1 MRARRYVVIAVMLAA
16 AAAID
21 ASVTHG
27 GALGGFGEPPAAQGI
42 TGHGGPDVTADL
54 GHPYAAH
61 GVGGLL
67 RTAQAQSPPEVS
79 EESVAVT
86 GNGTSTNST
95 MPVQPADTTKPS
107 LAGAAYHT
115 DGTLTLSFSEALDQT
130 GHDAGLIHV
139 RDAGQTAGGVTLS
152 NDMVTSHA
160 GDSITFGLGDD
171 HAAAVNLMSA
181 PQLDMDAGAVRD
193 EAGNPSDALAD
204 YSISV
209 TGESTPN
216 VGQANAGQNAT
227 QNTGQNSTQTG
238 QANAGQNATQN
249 TGQNSTQTGQAN
261 AGQNATQN
269 TGQNSTQ
276 TGQANA
282 GQNATQIPT
291 NMTGASAE
299 PESSAWSIR
308 ADYTPGDDYTDGN
321 VRVSIELP
329 NYDDCGEPNVT
340 ASKLSLKASKGSTVT
355 VGSDKITT
363 SWNEFEINVTSKE
376 NTLRLQT
383 PPRTVEVQT
392 GGITCPQKSASNT
405 AKLTAAL
412 SNSND
417 NEAPTIDSAV
427 YGVSGNNKY
436 VTVTFNEDVISVIK
450 AKMYLV
456 NSTDAEMSLASN
468 TVTHSS
474 HTNRSKITLTSAQ
487 VSWFDLSDPP
497 YVRITANGTT
507 DVWGNMNSENV
518 TSDNPIKIPDALSAA
533 IDSASYSPWDK
544 TVSVSTSINLNAV
557 DHTKIK
563 VKAGSST
570 VSFANATDP
579 DGSSSF
585 TLGLTNAQ
593 NTKLEKQTPP
603 RQIEIGVGGITDD
616 TGTKNPAKITSV
628 LSNQDD
634 QSHPQI
640 QSAVYGVSG
649 STSFVTV
656 TFDEDTIPVD
666 HAKVYIV
673 NSTGTEISFA
683 SNKISHTTHT
693 NSSKIT
699 LTAAQ
704 KNWFDLSNP
713 PDVRIT
719 PNGITDVWGNTNSDQ
734 NVTSIITVPNALR
747 AAINSATYNPTEKTI
762 SVSTSLTLNAVDS
775 SKIKL
780 KAKSGSTI
788 SVTNVSSPSGSD
800 FTIRLTDAQNKNLA
814 KQTPP
819 RTVEIGIG
827 GITDDTNT
835 KNVAA
840 MTGVLSNSD
849 DSTYPSINS
858 ATYGISGSTA
868 SVTVTF
874 DEDTLPVDHAKVYI
888 VNSTG
893 GEISFA
899 SNKISHTTH
908 TNSSKITLTTAQKN
922 WFDLSDPP
930 EVRIT
935 PNGITDVWGNTNSDQ
950 NVTQTITVPDALVTT
965 ISSAQYSPSSKDLTV
980 DLSHQVH
987 QIDGSKIKLKAK
999 SGSTIS
1005 VSSSQLDTTQDTS
1018 YFTINLTSHASTF
1031 EAQTPPRTIEIQ
1043 KNGITDDY
1051 GAKNVD
1057 AITTTISYSDS
1068 SAPSIS
1074 AANYTGGTIK
1084 ATFDEK
1090 VLSLNKSKVSITAKS
1105 GAAILVSGQTSHTA
1119 RSDHLTITLTNAQK
1133 ASYAA
1138 QTPPRS
1144 LTIQQNGM
1152 SDIWGNQN
1160 DNSVSQTITYLDDTA
1175 PPSINSATYDVTS
1188 RTLNVTLSE
1197 KVVALDHN
1205 SISITASKGN
1215 PVTPTSSQLN
1225 HATHTDNF
1233 TVTLDA
1239 AGGDKVISQT
1249 HPRQVSIAAS
1259 KLTDIWGNGNSAA
1272 LSYAISYTGDTSAPS
1287 ISSATYNTAAGTMA
1301 VTISEAS
1308 LPVVQSK
1315 VRLTDSSANMSVSTI
1330 SHTSHATSFTITLS
1344 NAEKA
1349 SFRAQTPPRQVQVL
1363 AGGLTDV
1370 WNNAN
1375 QNALTRTASYTGD
1388 TTAPG
1393 ILSAT
1398 YNTDT
1403 RDLLVILNEDIVSAK
1418 HDKMK
1423 LKGSGSGEITDIQ
1436 SNQITL
1442 ASHSDRFTIRLTTQQ
1457 NTTFTGL
1464 AEPRTIVIDAG
1475 GVADVWSNANSAQLT
1490 SPSIRNDNNDPLAV
1504 NEAEYG
1510 VDTGVLNVTMSKSL
1524 KSYDSAKIKVGD
1536 ASSNMTFQ
1544 AGAFTR
1550 VSSDEITTTLA
1561 GNAKTT
1567 FENLNHPR
1575 KVFVLAGGATDLWD
1589 VNNPNDIEAAI
1600 SYDDETAPSLSS
1612 ASYATASGR
1621 LTVALSEHLAS
1632 HDSAKLVLYD
1642 STKAGNVTL
1651 TSNAMTQNPS
1661 GTISTTL
1668 SGATKGAFEN
1678 MTHPR
1683 HIAILA
1689 GGVTDRW
1696 NNHNAAE
1703 LTAAISDDDNTAPA
1717 LSSAS
1722 YSKSTGD
1729 ITIKLSE
1736 RAASYNA
1743 AKFALHDSSKTGN
1756 VTLTSNTMTQNPF
1769 GTLTARLS
1777 DTQRESFA
1785 DLNYPRHLAISS
1797 GGVTDIWNNANAAQ
1811 LSTAVSYSDPNNMT
1825 ITSAE
1830 YDVNSGLL
1838 NVTVSEDIFRHDSAK
1853 IILKDSSSS
1862 VTFGSGDFAESK
1874 PGFLTITLDSAKKA
1888 SFEGLSHPRNVT
1900 IQAGGVADIWNRTN
1914 DKALTRHIQYEG
1926 TVAPS
1931 ISSAEYG
1938 SATGLLN
1945 ATFPESL
1952 ARYDHSRIILN
1963 DSSANVTIASGSL
1976 SQHTSGV
1983 LTVKLS
1989 GSVLGQFENLTH
2001 PRSITVLA
2009 GGVSDIWNRT
2019 NEAAL
2024 ARSVSYDDAAAPALN
2039 SVSYSTV
2046 RGEMTITLSE
2056 RAASHDSTKF
2066 VLYDSTKT
2074 GNVTLSGTLAQNTH
2088 GTLTATLTTA
2098 QKTSLAS
2105 LSNPRH
2111 LAILPGGVTDIWNNA
2126 NAAHLS
2132 AAISYGDPNNMT
2144 ITSAEYGVG
2153 TGILN
2158 VTMSEDVLR
2167 YDHAKITLKDSSSS
2181 IAFGSGDL
2189 AENTAGVITITL
2201 NSTKKVSFEGLSH
2214 PRSVAIQAGG
2224 VTDIWNR
2231 TNANALTLPVSH
2243 DETTPPTLSSAK
2255 YNSSTGALTLTLSE
2269 KLVLPDNSNVILYD
2283 TSKSGNL
2290 TVSLSGASQDSPG
2303 VLTVTLAGSTK
2314 SSFEDSLSH
2323 PRHMAIPPG
2332 NIIDIW
2338 NNANAAALVSAVLP
2352 ASPAPLG
2359 LDSAVYEP
2367 SSGSLKLKFSEN
2379 LASYSATGIALYN
2392 PAGTANITFGSS
2404 DIAETVP
2411 GTLNATLNSQQK
2423 TTFKNWLFPRNVT
2436 VSAGAVTDIWNG
2448 TTSAKIRSTISYPG
2462 VASPAV
2468 SYAKFIADN
2477 GTLVVGFSAPLDTT
2491 THNMASVIVRATD
2504 APGQPSETYPLNNA
2518 MIIDNGT
2525 NYVKLD
2531 LSGNSRIYEF
2541 AASLDPLNIVFSPGA
2556 VRGIWDNQL
2565 PSVWYWQT
2573 NTTDTLPALES
2584 VTYIRGNGTLYLQFS
2599 EHMAAASL
2607 KKDNMK
2613 LNQANEGGRGY
2624 SLSNV
2629 PDSSVTVSGSLVT
2642 FTLSDHGRETVN
2654 IYFPPEI
2661 NIQHGAIKDV
2671 SGNSL
2676 KAYSGYSVSTPDR
2689 NLPKLTSAH
2698 YLHQNGI
2705 ISLESD
2711 GFLKSVDESKIVLHD
2726 SSGKGN
2732 VTLGDGA
2739 FPIKGNYQK
2748 VISATMEQSQITA
2761 FEDLGYPRNVTIQ
2774 KGGITDIWD
2783 NSMEHT
2789 TRIISSSDNQPPGL
2803 RSAAYATAT
2812 GALNL
2817 TLSEDLLSHDSAKIV
2832 LHDSTKSGNVTFAA
2846 NSFTEIADGVLSINL
2861 TGSAKANFAALN
2873 HPRNATILSGGATD
2887 IWNNSNA
2894 ADLMAAIS
2902 DDDDTAPALS
2912 SATYAVSTG
2921 TLNLTI
2927 SEDLASH
2934 DSTKITLYD
2943 STKSG
2948 NVTFAANS
2956 FTEIADGILSINLT
2970 GSVKVNFLKL
2980 NHPRNATILSGA
2992 VTDLWNNSNAADLKS
3007 AISDDDAAAPTISSA
3022 EYTVSTGALN
3032 LTLSEDLASHDST
3045 KVILYDSTK
3054 SGNITLAANSLA
3066 ESSAG
3071 SLTMTLNATAKA
3083 GFEDLSHPRNIAI
3096 LSGGVTDLWGNSNAV
3111 NLTSAI
3117 SDDDDTAPTI
3127 SSVEYTVSTGMLNL
3141 TLSEDLA
3148 AHDSTKITLYDST
3161 KSGNVT
3167 FSANQF
3173 TESSAG
3179 SLTITLSGT
3188 PKSNFESLN
3197 HPRNVTV
3204 LVGGVTDLWGNSNA
3218 ANLTSAISDD
3228 DAAAPTIS
3236 SAEYEISTNVLNL
3249 TLSEDLAAHDSTKV
3263 VLYDSTKSGNITL
3276 AANSLTESSAGSLT
3290 MTLNSS
3296 AKASFAALNHPRNV
3310 TVLVGGVTDLW
3321 GNSNAAPL
3329 MKVISHADAPA
3340 PTISSVEYETAA
3352 NMLNVTLS
3360 EDLAAHD
3367 STKIILYDS
3376 TKSGNVTFSA
3386 NAFTESSAGSLTI
3399 TLSGSTKTGF
3409 EDLNHPRN
3417 ITILSGGVTNIWG
3430 NSNAANLTYAIS
3442 DDDDTAPT
3450 ISSVEYEIS
3459 SGALNLTLSEDLAV
3473 HDSTKIVL
3481 YDSTKSGNVTFSANA
3496 FTEIAD
3502 GILGITLTGN
3512 TRTNFEALNHPRSVA
3527 VLSGAVTDLWGNS
3540 NAANLTYAISDDDDT
3555 APTISSVEYE
3565 ISSGALNL
3573 TLSEDLAV
3581 HDSTKIT
3588 LYDATKS
3595 GNVTFSAN
3603 AFTEIADGILGITL
3617 TGNTR
3622 TNFEALNHPRS
3633 VAVLSGAVTD
3643 LWGNSNAANLTYAIS
3658 DDDDTAPT
3666 ISSAKYEISSGALNL
3681 TLSEDLAVHDSTK
3694 IVLYDA
3700 TKSGN
3705 VTFSANAFAESSA
3718 GSLTITLS
3726 GTPKSNFEALNHP
3739 RNVAILVGGV
3749 TDIWGNSN
3757 AANLTRMFSYADA
3770 PVPTISSVEYKTA
3783 TGALNL
3789 TLSEDL
3795 AAHDSTK
3802 ITLYDSTKSGNV
3814 TFSANAFAESSAG
3827 SLTITLSG
3835 TPKSNFEALN
3845 HPRNVAILV
3854 GGVTNIWGNSNAAN
3868 LTSAISDD
3876 DSTAPTISSAKYAT
3890 ATGALN
3896 LTLSEDLAAHDST
3909 KITLY
3914 DSTKSGNVTFS
3925 ANSFAESSAGSLTIT
3940 LSGTPKS
3947 NFEALNHPRSVA
3959 VLSGAVTDLWGNSN
3973 AANLTSA
3980 ISDDDSTAPT
3990 ISSAK
3995 YATATGVLNVT
4006 LSEDLAA
4013 HDSTKII
4020 LYDSTKSGNVTF
4032 SANSFAES
4040 SAGSLTITL
4049 SGTPKSNFEAL
4060 NHPRS
4065 VAVLSGAVTDLW
4077 GNSNAANLTYAISDD
4092 DSTAPTISSAKYATA
4107 TGVLNVTL
4115 SEDLAAHDSTKIILY
4130 DSTKSGNVTF
4140 SANSFAESSTG
4151 SLTITLSNAAKA
4163 DFESLNHPRSVAVLV
4178 GGVTDLW
4185 GNSNAANLT
4194 RAFSYT
4200 DAPTP
4205 TISSAEYTISTGV
4218 LNVTI
4223 SEDLAA
4229 HDSTKIIL
4237 YDSTKSGNVT
4247 FSANA
4252 FAESSAGS
4260 LTITL
4265 SNTVKADFESLNH
4278 PRNAAILAGGVT
4290 NTWGNS
4296 NAANLTSAISDDD
4309 DTPPTISSAKYETAT
4324 GVLNVTLS
4332 EDLAAHDS
4340 TKIILYDS
4348 TKSGNVTFSANAF
4361 AESSAG
4367 SLTITLSGTPKSN
4380 FEALN
4385 HPRNAAILAGG
4396 VTDIW
4401 GNSNAANLTSAISDD
4416 DDTPPTISSAKYATA
4431 TGVLNVTLSEDLA
4444 AHDSTKIILYD
4455 STKSGNVTFSA
4466 NSFAESSTGSLTIT
4480 LSNAAKADFESLNHP
4495 RNIAVLVGGVTD
4507 IWGNSNAANLTSA
4520 ISDDDDTPPT
4530 ISSAKYA
4537 TATGVLN
4544 VTLSE
4549 DLAAHDSTKIIL
4561 YDSTKSGNVTF
4572 SANSFAE
4579 SPAGSLTITLSNAAK
4594 ADFESLNHPRNIA
4607 VLVGGVT
4614 DIWGNSNAANLTRM
4628 FSYADA
4634 PVPTISSVEYK
4645 TATGAL
4651 NLTLS
4656 EDLAAHDSTKIIL
4669 YDSTKSGNV
4678 TFSANAFAESSAGSL
4693 TITLSGTPKS
4703 NFEALNH
4710 PRNVAILVGGVTNIW
4725 GNSNAANLTSAISDD
4740 DDTPPTISSAKYATA
4755 TGVLNVTLSEDLA
4768 AHDSTKIT
4776 LYDSTKSGNVTFSAN
4791 SFAESSAGSLTITLS
4806 GTPKSNFEALN
4817 HPRSVA
4823 VLSGAVTDLWGN
4835 SNAANLT
4842 YAISDDDSTAPTIS
4856 SAKYATATGVLN
4868 VTLSEDLAA
4877 HDSTKI
4883 ILYDSTK
4890 SGNVTFSANSFAE
4903 SSTGSLTI
4911 TLSGTPKSNFEA
4923 LNHPRSVAVLSGA
4936 VTDLWGNSNAAN
4948 LTYAIS
4954 DDDST
4959 APTISSAKYAT
4970 ATGVLNVTLSED
4982 LAAHDS
4988 TKIILYDS
4996 TKSGN
5001 VTFSANSFAESSTG
5015 SLTITLSNAAK
5026 ADFESLNHPRSVAV
5040 LVGGVTDLWGN
5051 SNAANLTRIFS
5062 YVDAP
5067 TPTISSAKYA
5077 TATGVLNVTISE
5089 DLAAHDS
5096 TKIILYDSTKSGNVT
5111 FSANAF
5117 AESSAGSLTI
5127 TLSNTVKADFE
5138 SLNHPRNAAIL
5149 AGGVTNTWGNSNTA
5163 DLKSEI
5169 SDDDSTAPT
5178 ISSAKYATATGVLN
5192 VTLSEDLAAHD
5203 STKII
5208 LYDSTKSGNVTFSA
5222 NSFAES
5228 SAGSLTITLSNT
5240 AKANFESLNHPR
5252 NIAVLV
5258 GGVTDIWGNSNAANL
5273 TSAISDDDD
5282 AAPTISSVAYA
5293 ITTDVLALVLS
5304 EDIANHDS
5312 TKITLYDS
5320 TKSGNVTFSVNAF
5333 AESSAG
5339 ILSITLSGDKK
5350 TGFEALNHPRNVA
5363 ILTGGVTDIWGNSN
5377 TANLTSAIS
5386 DDDDTPPAISS
5397 AEYATATG
5405 ILNVTLSED
5414 LASHDSTK
5422 ITLYDSTKSGNVTF
5436 AANQFTE
5443 VADGILGITLTGNTK
5458 SSFEALNHPR
5468 NVTILAGGVTDIWN
5482 NPNAAPLTAEFSY
5495 DDAAAPTISS
5505 VEYETA
5511 TGILN
5516 VTLSEDLAA
5525 HDSTKITLYDSTKS
5539 GNVTFSA
5546 NQFAESSTGS
5556 LTITLSNTAK
5566 ADFEALNHPRNV
5578 AVLAGGVTD
5587 LWGNSNAANLTS
5599 AISDDDDTAPAI
5611 STVAYAV
5618 ASGALN
5624 LTLSEDLAAHD
5635 STKIILYDST
5645 KSGNVTFSANQ
5656 FAESSTGSLTITLSN
5671 TAKAD
5676 FEALNHPRNVA
5687 VLAGGVTDLWGN
5699 SNAANLTSAISDDDD
5714 TAPSI
5719 SSAGYVVTSGLLNVA
5734 LSEDL
5739 AAHDSTKIIL
5749 YDSTKSGNVTFTANS
5764 FAEPS
5769 PGILSITLSGNTK
5782 TNFEALNH
5790 PRNVAILVGGVT
5802 DLWGNANAAN
5812 LTSAISGDDDT
5823 PPAIS
5828 SAEYAVSAGI
5838 LNVTISE
5845 DVAEYDSTKVVLYDS
5860 TKSGNVTLAANS
5872 LTEVSSG
5879 VLTATLN
5886 DSAKAQFESLN
5897 HPRNVTILAGGVTDI
5912 WNNPNA
5918 APLTA
5923 EFSYDDAAAPT
5934 ISSAKYATATGI
5946 LNLTL
5951 SEDLAAHDSTKI
5963 ILYDSTKSGNVTF
5976 AANQFAESST
5986 GSLTITLSNAA
5997 KANFES
6003 LNHPRNVAVLAGGVT
6018 DLWGNSNAANLTSA
6032 ISDDDDTAPAIS
6044 TVAYAV
6050 ASGALNLTLSEDLA
6064 AHDSTKITL
6073 YDSTKSGNVTFSAN
6087 QFAESSTGSLT
6098 ITLSNTA
6105 KANFESLN
6113 HPRNVVVLAGGV
6125 TDLWGNSNAAN
6136 LTSAISDDDNA
6147 APTISFATYV
6157 NTTGALNL
6165 TLSEDLAA
6173 HDSTKITLYDSTK
6186 SGNVTFTANQFA
6198 EADDGILSIT
6208 LSGSAKTNFEA
6219 LNHPRNVAVLA
6230 GGVTDIWGNS
6240 NAAELT
6246 STISGDDSTPPTI
6259 SSAEYA
6265 VASGALT
6272 ITLSEDLAGHDSAKI
6287 ILYDPTKSDNVTFAA
6302 NQFTESSRG
6311 VLTATLSGSAKA
6323 GFEDLN
6329 HPRNVAVLSGGVTDI
6344 WGNSNTANLTSAI
6357 SYDDTAPPTISSSR
6371 YAVAS
6376 GALNVTLSEDLAGHD
6391 STKMVLYDS
6400 TKSGNVTFAANQ
6412 FTTADDRTLS
6422 VTLGGNARTQ
6432 FMALDHPRNIAIL
6445 SGGVTDIWGNS
6456 NTASTESAISYDD
6469 AAPPAMSS
6477 ATYDETSGLF
6487 RLTFTEDLAS
6497 HDSTKIILYDQTKSG
6512 NVTFSANAFT
6522 NSSTGSLTIT
6532 LSNTTKANFE
6542 ALNHPRNVAVLAG
6555 GVTDLWG
6562 NSNASP
6568 LTSAISGDTDP
6579 PRLTAATYYTGN
6591 STILLE
6597 FDERLGRHDST
6608 KILLSGSG
6616 ATNVTFAAGRFNG
6629 SGHTIAAT
6637 LTGDE
6642 SRTFDGM
6649 NNPNAEVLPGGATD
6663 SWDNANTIS
6672 LTARVT
6678 ILDTTPPTFHSA
6690 TYKTSGSI
6698 TVKFSEALKSVA
6710 AGGFSIS
6717 TGTHNASFPK
6727 PTLSG
6732 DTVTATLDAA
6742 DAYLF
6747 DAPGVTLR
6755 IAAGAVTDRA
6765 GNPAAVHS
6773 TTNVTVVDDAPPV
6786 FVSGTYHTNG
6796 TLALSFNEVI
6806 TSVDQRKII
6815 IQHGSNEKQLS
6826 RVTNIPGSTVSFIL
6840 DQSDGRALFD
6850 DAPYVVLNMG
6860 GGAITDSDGNSN
6872 VVTTGRHLAVHDNAA
6887 PYVTGATYYAATGIL
6902 SLKMNEPVASA
6913 QPSMM
6918 TMNDTGSPV
6927 TLSGGADIAGDALS
6941 VALSEQNRT
6950 RFASSPSL
6958 SISMSEGAITDQAGN
6973 DILEVSYY
6981 DVAVP
6986 SPTMTLVG
6994 GAYSNDDGIVSMVF
7008 SENVTGI
7015 SLEQITMQA
7024 GSNQYSLTGGSISG
7038 TQTFGS
7044 TSAGPASLPASNGR
7058 AANSPAYGNTVEVTI
7073 GGADREKLKHE
7084 DDITISISGNA
7095 VNGTTGGI
7103 GGVSAP
7109 LFVSDS
7115 VKPSFV
7121 SAAYQPDDGVLA
7133 MKFSE
7138 IVGSADPGGLTLK
7151 AGGITVNPSYLPA
7164 KLGDTV
7170 RVQMSGADKAS
7181 LADASSITLDMA
7193 AGAVKD
7199 VSGNP
7204 IDAASGLKVD
7214 ISRDADPA
7222 PAPAPLPPIVP
7233 PPALFLPPPLPPP
7246 PPSAP
7251 PTLAVTFDA
7260 APAPISASY
7269 DVAYKLLAVT
7279 FTEAITYEGA
7289 ETGGF
7294 NLTSSGAPLELERPA
7309 QSGPRTITALVKGA
7323 PEPHNMTLRLY
7334 ADAVKDG
7341 SGNGNRP
7348 SEVAVRV
7355 HDSARPAP
7363 SHAAYNLTSGH
7374 IVVHFDNEITDV
7386 DPALFRIGNGSLL
7399 DIVRGETLLE
7409 RAAYFAI
7416 DEKHRDDV
7424 ESYRTLDAEAG
7435 AATGPDGASSPPA
7448 YGMRMYGAPVADDV
7462 GSVVYDAASDT
7473 LWLDIEGYGV
7483 AVDGSAVTLDGVS
7496 LSEMRVMLNGVP
7508 VYGGNA
7514 TVFSVGELYM
7524 NVSENAITTRYGAIP
7539 AGGYP
7544 VDVFERV
7551 SVRGVSE
7558 AAAGNS
7564 TMVQIVRHPSSGA
7577 VHAALAYSHNV
7588 SLVDITDP
7596 AEPAVRGV
7604 ISADG
7609 PVLDMDSVE
7618 LPGAAYL
7625 AVLTNKSV
7633 TLYDAAAPAVAG
7645 RLSHAFNVSQGT
7657 ISHVTLDG
7665 LGHLVVVSRDTA
7677 TSILVAEPSSPTVL
7691 SRASLG
7697 GAAAARI
7704 DSVGVANGVA
7714 AASMLSGEL
7723 CLLDVNATSGL
7734 AAECVEYGG
7743 GDHAALAYVTAQEGP
7758 RIVSAGNASAI
7769 SVHDVYLN
7777 TTATRGT
7784 DEAAS
7789 DVGAALIYG
7798 KAYAVA
7804 LVSGEVVVYDAAGG
7818 LARVASAFTPHTAL
7832 DVAEFAGSVYA
7843 VLAGQNVTVVELAG
7857 TARHADP

>member
-1 MRARRYVVIAVMLAA
+1 MRARRYVAIAGLLAVA

-21 ASVTHG
+21 ASVTYG
-27 GALGGFGEPPAAQGI
+27 GAPGGSGEPPAAQGI
-42 TGHGGPDVTADL
+42 TGHDGPDVAADL
-54 GHPYAAH
+54 GHPYAAY

-67 RTAQAQSPPEVS
+67 RAAQAQGAPEVS

-216 VGQANAGQNAT
+216 V
-227 QNTGQNSTQTG
+227 G

-1138 QTPPRS
+1138 QTPPRY
-1144 LTIQQNGM
+1144 LTVQQNGM

-1175 PPSINSATYDVTS
+1175 PPTINSATYDIAS

-1205 SISITASKGN
+1205 SISVTASKGN

-1239 AGGDKVISQT
+1239 AGGAKVISQT

-1259 KLTDIWGNGNSAA
+1259 KLTDVWGNSNSAA

-1510 VDTGVLNVTMSKSL
+1510 VDTGVLDVTMSKSL

-1600 SYDDETAPSLSS
+1600 SYDDETAPSLNS

-1632 HDSAKLVLYD
+1632 HDSTKLVLYD
-1642 STKAGNVTL
+1642 STKAGNATL

-1683 HIAILA
+1683 HIAILT

-1797 GGVTDIWNNANAAQ
+1797 GGVTDIWNNANSAQ
-1811 LSTAVSYSDPNNMT
+1811 LSTAVSYGDPNNMT

-1874 PGFLTITLDSAKKA
+1874 PGFLTITLDGAKKA

-1914 DKALTRHIQYEG
+1914 DEALTRHIQYEG

-1938 SATGLLN
+1938 TATGLLN

-2132 AAISYGDPNNMT
+2132 AAISYGDPNNMA

-2201 NSTKKVSFEGLSH
+2201 NSTKKASFEGLSH

-2224 VTDIWNR
+2224 VADIWNR

-2283 TSKSGNL
+2283 ASKSGNL
-2290 TVSLSGASQDSPG
+2290 TVSLSGASQDPPG

-2541 AASLDPLNIVFSPGA
+2541 AASLDPLNIVFSQGA

-2565 PSVWYWQT
+2565 QYVWYWQT

-2599 EHMAAASL
+2599 EHMAASTL
-2607 KKDNMK
+2607 QKQMMT
-2613 LNQANEGGRGY
+2613 LVQAHGGGRGY
-2624 SLSNV
+2624 SLQST
-2629 PDSSVTVSGSLVT
+2629 PATVSGSLVT
-2642 FTLSDHGRETVN
+2642 FAISKTGQDTVN
-2654 IYFPPEI
+2654 TYYPPEI
-2661 NIQHGAIKDV
+2661 NILSGAIKDV

-2705 ISLESD
+2705 ISLGFD
-2711 GFLKSVDESKIVLHD
+2711 QFLKSVDESKIVLHD

-2739 FPIKGNYQK
+2739 FPIEGNYQK

-2783 NSMEHT
+2783 NGMEHT

-2956 FTEIADGILSINLT
+2956 FTEIADGVLSINLT

-3083 GFEDLSHPRNIAI
+3083 GFKDLNHPRNIAILSGGVTDLWGNSNAANLTSAISDDDDTAPTISSVEYTVSTGMLNLTLSEDLAAHDSTKITLYDSTKSGNVTFSANQFAESSAGSLTITLSGTPKSNFESLNHPRNAAVLVGGVTDLWGNSNAANLTSAISDDDDTAPTISSAEYEISTNVLNLTLSEDLAAHDSTKVVLYDSTKSGNITLAANSLAESSAGILTMTLNSSAKASFAALNHPRNVTVLVGGVTDLWGNSNAAPLMKVISHADAPAPTISSVEYETAANMLNVTISEDLAVHDSTKIILYDSTKSGNVTFSANAFTESSAGSLTITLSGSTKTGFEDLSHPRNITILSGGVTNIWGNSNAADLMAAISDDDAAAPTMSSAEYTVSTGMLNLTLSEDLASHDSTKVILYDSTKSGNITLAANSLAESSAGSLTMTLNATAKAGFEDLSHPRNIAI
-3096 LSGGVTDLWGNSNAV
+3096 LSGGVTDLWGNSNAANLTSAISDDDDTPPTISSAKYATATGMLNLTLSEDLAAHDSTKITLYDSTKSGNV
-3111 NLTSAI
+3111 TFSANQFTESSAGSLTITLGNTAKANFEALNHPRNVTVLVGGVTDLWGNSNAANLTSAI

-3127 SSVEYTVSTGMLNL
+3127 SSAEYEISTGALNLTLSEDLAAYDATKITLYDSTKSGNVTFSANQFTEVATGILSITLTGNTKTNFEDLNHPRNVTVLVGGVTDIWGNSNTANLTRIFSYVDAPTPTISSAKYATATGILNLTLSEDLAAHDSTKITLYDSTKSGNVTFSANQFTESSAGSLTITLSGTPKSNFESLNHPRNAAILAGGVTNIWGNSNAANLTSAISDDDDTAPTISSAKYATATGMLNLTLSEDLAAHDSTKITLYDSTKSGNVTFAANAFTEVATGILSITLTGNTKTNFEDLNHPRNVTALVGGVTDIWGNSNTADLKSKISDDDDTPPTISSAKYATATGMLNL

-3204 LVGGVTDLWGNSNA
+3204 LVGGVTD
-3218 ANLTSAISDD
+3218 
-3228 DAAAPTIS
+3228 
-3236 SAEYEISTNVLNL
+3236 
-3249 TLSEDLAAHDSTKV
+3249 
-3263 VLYDSTKSGNITL
+3263 
-3276 AANSLTESSAGSLT
+3276 
-3290 MTLNSS
+3290 
-3296 AKASFAALNHPRNV
+3296 
-3310 TVLVGGVTDLW
+3310 
-3321 GNSNAAPL
+3321 
-3329 MKVISHADAPA
+3329 
-3340 PTISSVEYETAA
+3340 
-3352 NMLNVTLS
+3352 
-3360 EDLAAHD
+3360 
-3367 STKIILYDS
+3367 
-3376 TKSGNVTFSA
+3376 
-3386 NAFTESSAGSLTI
+3386 
-3399 TLSGSTKTGF
+3399 
-3409 EDLNHPRN
+3409 
-3417 ITILSGGVTNIWG
+3417 IWG
-3430 NSNAANLTYAIS
+3430 NSNTADLKSKIS
-3442 DDDDTAPT
+3442 DDDDTP
-3450 ISSVEYEIS
+3450 
-3459 SGALNLTLSEDLAV
+3459 
-3473 HDSTKIVL
+3473 
-3481 YDSTKSGNVTFSANA
+3481 
-3496 FTEIAD
+3496 
-3502 GILGITLTGN
+3502 
-3512 TRTNFEALNHPRSVA
+3512 
-3527 VLSGAVTDLWGNS
+3527 
-3540 NAANLTYAISDDDDT
+3540 
-3555 APTISSVEYE
+3555 
-3565 ISSGALNL
+3565 
-3573 TLSEDLAV
+3573 
-3581 HDSTKIT
+3581 
-3588 LYDATKS
+3588 
-3595 GNVTFSAN
+3595 
-3603 AFTEIADGILGITL
+3603 
-3617 TGNTR
+3617 
-3622 TNFEALNHPRS
+3622 
-3633 VAVLSGAVTD
+3633 
-3643 LWGNSNAANLTYAIS
+3643 
-3658 DDDDTAPT
+3658 PT
-3666 ISSAKYEISSGALNL
+3666 ISSAKYA
-3681 TLSEDLAVHDSTK
+3681 
-3694 IVLYDA
+3694 
-3700 TKSGN
+3700 
-3705 VTFSANAFAESSA
+3705 
-3718 GSLTITLS
+3718 
-3726 GTPKSNFEALNHP
+3726 
-3739 RNVAILVGGV
+3739 
-3749 TDIWGNSN
+3749 
-3757 AANLTRMFSYADA
+3757 
-3770 PVPTISSVEYKTA
+3770 TA
-3783 TGALNL
+3783 TGMLNL

-3814 TFSANAFAESSAG
+3814 TFSANAF
-3827 SLTITLSG
+3827 T
-3835 TPKSNFEALN
+3835 
-3845 HPRNVAILV
+3845 
-3854 GGVTNIWGNSNAAN
+3854 
-3868 LTSAISDD
+3868 
-3876 DSTAPTISSAKYAT
+3876 
-3890 ATGALN
+3890 
-3896 LTLSEDLAAHDST
+3896 
-3909 KITLY
+3909 
-3914 DSTKSGNVTFS
+3914 
-3925 ANSFAESSAGSLTIT
+3925 
-3940 LSGTPKS
+3940 
-3947 NFEALNHPRSVA
+3947 
-3959 VLSGAVTDLWGNSN
+3959 
-3973 AANLTSA
+3973 
-3980 ISDDDSTAPT
+3980 
-3990 ISSAK
+3990 
-3995 YATATGVLNVT
+3995 
-4006 LSEDLAA
+4006 
-4013 HDSTKII
+4013 
-4020 LYDSTKSGNVTF
+4020 
-4032 SANSFAES
+4032 
-4040 SAGSLTITL
+4040 
-4049 SGTPKSNFEAL
+4049 
-4060 NHPRS
+4060 
-4065 VAVLSGAVTDLW
+4065 
-4077 GNSNAANLTYAISDD
+4077 
-4092 DSTAPTISSAKYATA
+4092 
-4107 TGVLNVTL
+4107 
-4115 SEDLAAHDSTKIILY
+4115 
-4130 DSTKSGNVTF
+4130 
-4140 SANSFAESSTG
+4140 
-4151 SLTITLSNAAKA
+4151 
-4163 DFESLNHPRSVAVLV
+4163 
-4178 GGVTDLW
+4178 
-4185 GNSNAANLT
+4185 
-4194 RAFSYT
+4194 
-4200 DAPTP
+4200 
-4205 TISSAEYTISTGV
+4205 
-4218 LNVTI
+4218 
-4223 SEDLAA
+4223 
-4229 HDSTKIIL
+4229 
-4237 YDSTKSGNVT
+4237 
-4247 FSANA
+4247 
-4252 FAESSAGS
+4252 ESSAGS

-4265 SNTVKADFESLNH
+4265 SNTAKANFESLNH
-4278 PRNAAILAGGVT
+4278 PRNV
-4290 NTWGNS
+4290 
-4296 NAANLTSAISDDD
+4296 
-4309 DTPPTISSAKYETAT
+4309 
-4324 GVLNVTLS
+4324 
-4332 EDLAAHDS
+4332 
-4340 TKIILYDS
+4340 
-4348 TKSGNVTFSANAF
+4348 
-4361 AESSAG
+4361 
-4367 SLTITLSGTPKSN
+4367 
-4380 FEALN
+4380 
-4385 HPRNAAILAGG
+4385 
-4396 VTDIW
+4396 
-4401 GNSNAANLTSAISDD
+4401 
-4416 DDTPPTISSAKYATA
+4416 
-4431 TGVLNVTLSEDLA
+4431 
-4444 AHDSTKIILYD
+4444 
-4455 STKSGNVTFSA
+4455 
-4466 NSFAESSTGSLTIT
+4466 
-4480 LSNAAKADFESLNHP
+4480 
-4495 RNIAVLVGGVTD
+4495 
-4507 IWGNSNAANLTSA
+4507 
-4520 ISDDDDTPPT
+4520 
-4530 ISSAKYA
+4530 
-4537 TATGVLN
+4537 
-4544 VTLSE
+4544 
-4549 DLAAHDSTKIIL
+4549 
-4561 YDSTKSGNVTF
+4561 
-4572 SANSFAE
+4572 
-4579 SPAGSLTITLSNAAK
+4579 
-4594 ADFESLNHPRNIA
+4594 A

-4614 DIWGNSNAANLTRM
+4614 DIWGNSNAANLTRI
-4628 FSYADA
+4628 FSYVDA
-4634 PVPTISSVEYK
+4634 PTPTISSAKYA
-4645 TATGAL
+4645 TATGML

-4678 TFSANAFAESSAGSL
+4678 TFAANAFTESSAGSL
-4693 TITLSGTPKS
+4693 TITLSNTAKA
-4703 NFEALNH
+4703 NFESLNH
-4710 PRNVAILVGGVTNIW
+4710 PRNAAILAGGVTNIW

-4755 TGVLNVTLSEDLA
+4755 TGILNLTLSEDLAAHDSTKIILYDSTKSGNVTFAANAFTEVATGILSITLTGNTKTNFEDLNHPRNVTALVGGVTDIWGNSNAANLTSAISDDDDTPPTISSAEYATATGILNLTLSEDLA

-4791 SFAESSAGSLTITLS
+4791 QFAESSAGSLTITLS
-4806 GTPKSNFEALN
+4806 GTPKSNFEALS
-4817 HPRSVA
+4817 HPRNAAILV
-4823 VLSGAVTDLWGN
+4823 GGVTDIWGN

-4842 YAISDDDSTAPTIS
+4842 SAISDDDDTPPTIS
-4856 SAKYATATGVLN
+4856 SAEYEISAGALN
-4868 VTLSEDLAA
+4868 LTLSEDLAA

-4883 ILYDSTK
+4883 TLYDSTK
-4890 SGNVTFSANSFAE
+4890 SGNVTFSANAFTE
-4903 SSTGSLTI
+4903 SSAGSLTI
-4911 TLSGTPKSNFEA
+4911 TLSGTPKSNFE
-4923 LNHPRSVAVLSGA
+4923 
-4936 VTDLWGNSNAAN
+4936 
-4948 LTYAIS
+4948 
-4954 DDDST
+4954 
-4959 APTISSAKYAT
+4959 
-4970 ATGVLNVTLSED
+4970 
-4982 LAAHDS
+4982 
-4988 TKIILYDS
+4988 
-4996 TKSGN
+4996 
-5001 VTFSANSFAESSTG
+5001 
-5015 SLTITLSNAAK
+5015 
-5026 ADFESLNHPRSVAV
+5026 SLNHPRNAAI
-5040 LVGGVTDLWGN
+5040 LVGGVTDIWGN

-5067 TPTISSAKYA
+5067 TPTISSAEYA
-5077 TATGVLNVTISE
+5077 TATGILNLTLSE

-5096 TKIILYDSTKSGNVT
+5096 TKITLYDSTKSGNVTFAANAFTESSAGSLTITLSNTAKANFEALNHPRNVTVLVGGVTNTWGNSNTADLKSEISDDDDTPPTISSAEYATATGILNLTLSEDLAAHDSTKITLYDSTQSGNVT

-5127 TLSNTVKADFE
+5127 TLSNTAKANFE
-5138 SLNHPRNAAIL
+5138 ALNHPRN
-5149 AGGVTNTWGNSNTA
+5149 VT
-5163 DLKSEI
+5163 
-5169 SDDDSTAPT
+5169 
-5178 ISSAKYATATGVLN
+5178 
-5192 VTLSEDLAAHD
+5192 
-5203 STKII
+5203 
-5208 LYDSTKSGNVTFSA
+5208 
-5222 NSFAES
+5222 
-5228 SAGSLTITLSNT
+5228 
-5240 AKANFESLNHPR
+5240 
-5252 NIAVLV
+5252 VLV
-5258 GGVTDIWGNSNAANL
+5258 GGVTDIWGNSNTANL

-5304 EDIANHDS
+5304 EDIASHDS
-5312 TKITLYDS
+5312 TKIVLYDS
-5320 TKSGNVTFSVNAF
+5320 TKSGNVTFPANAF
-5333 AESSAG
+5333 TESSAG

-5363 ILTGGVTDIWGNSN
+5363 ILTGGVTDIWDNSN
-5377 TANLTSAIS
+5377 AANLTSAIS
-5386 DDDDTPPAISS
+5386 DDDDTPPTISS
-5397 AEYATATG
+5397 AEYATAAG
-5405 ILNVTLSED
+5405 MLNLTLSED
-5414 LASHDSTK
+5414 LAAHDSTK

-5436 AANQFTE
+5436 SANAFTE
-5443 VADGILGITLTGNTK
+5443 VADGILGITLSGNTK

-5505 VEYETA
+5505 AKYATA

-5516 VTLSEDLAA
+5516 LTLSEDLAA
-5525 HDSTKITLYDSTKS
+5525 HDSTKIILYDSTKS

-5546 NQFAESSTGS
+5546 NQFAESSAGS
-5556 LTITLSNTAK
+5556 LTITLSNAAK
-5566 ADFEALNHPRNV
+5566 ANFEALNHPRNV

-5599 AISDDDDTAPAI
+5599 AISDDDDTPPAI

-5635 STKIILYDST
+5635 STKITLYDST

-5656 FAESSTGSLTITLSN
+5656 FAESSAGSLTITLSN
-5671 TAKAD
+5671 AAKAN

-5828 SAEYAVSAGI
+5828 SAEYAVSTGT

-5934 ISSAKYATATGI
+5934 ISSVEYATATGI

-5976 AANQFAESST
+5976 SANQFAESSA

-5997 KANFES
+5997 KANFEA

-6032 ISDDDDTAPAIS
+6032 ISDDDDTPPAIS

-6087 QFAESSTGSLT
+6087 QFAESSAGSLT

-6105 KANFESLN
+6105 KANFEALN
-6113 HPRNVVVLAGGV
+6113 HPRNVAVLAGGV

-6186 SGNVTFTANQFA
+6186 SGNVTFAANQFA
-6198 EADDGILSIT
+6198 EADDGVLSIT

-6219 LNHPRNVAVLA
+6219 LNHPRNAAVLA
-6230 GGVTDIWGNS
+6230 GGVTDLWGNS

-6246 STISGDDSTPPTI
+6246 SAISGDDSTPPTI

-6265 VASGALT
+6265 VASGALS
-6272 ITLSEDLAGHDSAKI
+6272 ITLSEDLAGHDSTKI
-6287 ILYDPTKSDNVTFAA
+6287 TLYDSTKSGNVTFAA
-6302 NQFTESSRG
+6302 NQFAESSRG

-6329 HPRNVAVLSGGVTDI
+6329 HPRNAAVLAGGVTDI
-6344 WGNSNTANLTSAI
+6344 WGNSNNASLASAI
-6357 SYDDTAPPTISSSR
+6357 SYDDSTPPTISSAE

-6376 GALNVTLSEDLAGHD
+6376 GALNVTLSEDLAAHD
-6391 STKMVLYDS
+6391 SSKVTLYDS

-6412 FTTADDRTLS
+6412 FATADDRTLS

-6432 FMALDHPRNIAIL
+6432 FIALDHPRNISIL

-6456 NTASTESAISYDD
+6456 NTASVESAISYDD

-6477 ATYDETSGLF
+6477 ATYDKTSGLF
-6487 RLTFTEDLAS
+6487 RMTFTEDLAS
-6497 HDSTKIILYDQTKSG
+6497 HDSTKIVLYDQTKSG
-6512 NVTFSANAFT
+6512 NVTFSANQFAE
-6522 NSSTGSLTIT
+6522 SSRGVLTKT
-6532 LSNTTKANFE
+6532 LNDTEKAGLE
-6542 ALNHPRNVAVLAG
+6542 ALGTPKNAAVLVG
-6555 GVTDLWG
+6555 GVTDIWG

-6568 LTSAISGDTDP
+6568 LASTISGDIVP

-6608 KILLSGSG
+6608 KILLSDSG
-6616 ATNVTFAAGRFNG
+6616 ATNVTFAAGRFSG

-6663 SWDNANTIS
+6663 SWDNANTVS

-6690 TYKTSGSI
+6690 TYKTSGTI
-6698 TVKFSEALKSVA
+6698 AVKFSEPLKSVA

-6727 PTLSG
+6727 SSLSG

-6755 IAAGAVTDRA
+6755 IAAGAVTDMA
-6765 GNPAAVHS
+6765 GNPAAANS

-6786 FVSGTYHTNG
+6786 FVNGTYHTNG
-6796 TLALSFNEVI
+6796 TLALSFNEMI
-6806 TSVDQRKII
+6806 TSVAPTYITL
-6815 IQHGSNEKQLS
+6815 QHGSSELTLV
-6826 RVTNIPGSTVSFIL
+6826 RVTYTPGSTVSFIL
-6840 DQSDGRALFD
+6840 DKSDHALFD
-6850 DAPYVVLNMG
+6850 DASYVVLNMK
-6860 GGAITDSDGNSN
+6860 GGAVTDSAGRSN
-6872 VVTTGRHLAVHDNAA
+6872 AAATGRHLAVHDNAA

-6902 SLKMNEPVASA
+6902 SLKMNEPVASV
-6913 QPSMM
+6913 QTSMM

-6958 SISMSEGAITDQAGN
+6958 SISMSEGAITDQARN

-6986 SPTMTLVG
+6986 SQTMTLVG

-7024 GSNQYSLTGGSISG
+7024 GSNQYTLRGGSISG

-7058 AANSPAYGNTVEVTI
+7058 AANSPAYGNTVDVTI
-7073 GGADREKLKHE
+7073 PSDTKAKFAHE

-7095 VNGTTGGI
+7095 VNGTSGGI
-7103 GGVSAP
+7103 GVVSAP

-7151 AGGITVNPSYLPA
+7151 AGSITVNPSYLPA

-7181 LADASSITLDMA
+7181 LADASSITLGMA

-7214 ISRDADPA
+7214 ISRDAGPDPA
-7222 PAPAPLPPIVP
+7222 PALPPPIVP
-7233 PPALFLPPPLPPP
+7233 PPILFLPPPLPP

-7309 QSGPRTITALVKGA
+7309 QSGPRTMTALVKGA
-7323 PEPHNMTLRLY
+7323 PEPHNMTLYLD

-7348 SEVAVRV
+7348 SEVAV
-7355 HDSARPAP
+7355 HAYSSARPAP

-7386 DPALFRIGNGSLL
+7386 DPALFRMGNGSLL
-7399 DIVRGETLLE
+7399 DVTSGETLLE

-7416 DEKHRDDV
+7416 DERHRDDV
-7424 ESYRTLDAEAG
+7424 ESYRTLDVEAG

-7448 YGMRMYGAPVADDV
+7448 YGVRMYGPPVAGDV
-7462 GSVVYDAASDT
+7462 DSVVYDAASDT

-7508 VYGGNA
+7508 AYEGNS
-7514 TVFSVGELYM
+7514 TVFPVGEAYM

-7539 AGGYP
+7539 AGGYA
-7544 VDVFERV
+7544 VDVFEGV

-7564 TMVQIVRHPSSGA
+7564 TMVQIVRNPSSGA

-7665 LGHLVVVSRDTA
+7665 LGHLVVVSQDTA

-7734 AAECVEYGG
+7734 AAECVGYGG
-7743 GDHAALAYVTAQEGP
+7743 GDHAALAYVMAQEGP
-7758 RIVSAGNASAI
+7758 RIMSAGNASAI
-7769 SVHDVYLN
+7769 SVHDIYLN
-7777 TTATRGT
+7777 VTATRGT
-7784 DEAAS
+7784 DAAAS
-7789 DVGAALIYG
+7789 DIGAALIYG

-7818 LARVASAFTPHTAL
+7818 LARVSSAFTPHTTL

-7843 VLAGQNVTVVELAG
+7843 VLAGQNMTVVELAG